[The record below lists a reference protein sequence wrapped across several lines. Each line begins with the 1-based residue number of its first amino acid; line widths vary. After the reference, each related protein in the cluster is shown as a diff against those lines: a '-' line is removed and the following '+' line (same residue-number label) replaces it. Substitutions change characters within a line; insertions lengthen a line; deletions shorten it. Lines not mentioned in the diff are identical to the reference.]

1 MAVPTEASPETYF
14 GGKKITLM
22 GLGLL
27 GRGIGDARFLARYA
41 REVIVTD
48 LKSPTALAPALE
60 ALGEFKNL
68 TFHLGGHQLADFEET
83 DLVIKAAGVP
93 LDSPFIAAARAA
105 GVPVAMS
112 TALFAKLTPATV
124 IGVTGTRGKST
135 VTHLLHHILETGAP
149 RLRSGQKNPK
159 IFLGGN
165 VRGMSTLELLPE
177 TKAGDLAVLELDSWQ
192 LQGFGDLKL
201 SPVGSIVTN
210 LLPDHLNYYGGDLEA
225 YWQDKAHI
233 FRWQQA
239 GDWTVAGPEI
249 APRVTTAG
257 RKIVPPPL
265 PADWTLKLIGE
276 HNRANAALAVAAARE
291 LDVPE
296 TIIREAVAAFPGLPG
311 RLELVRDWQGIKIY
325 NDTNST
331 TPDALRAA
339 LLALG
344 SPSKNLILI
353 FGGADKNLDFSAV
366 LPLIE
371 KYCKAVFLLPGTGS
385 DKLETENWK
394 PASPSGRLKIERA
407 AHLSEAVKK
416 SQAVATAGDVVLFS
430 PAFASFGPPPG
441 GFKNEY
447 DRGEQF
453 NQAVRLL

>member
-1 MAVPTEASPETYF
+1 MEALTEDTPEIYF

-48 LKSPTALAPALE
+48 LKSSAALAPALE

-112 TALFAKLTPATV
+112 TALFAKLTRATV

-135 VTHLLHHILETGAP
+135 VTHLLHHILSKRMSDIRQAEGE
-149 RLRSGQKNPK
+149 GVVW
-159 IFLGGN
+159 LGGN

-177 TKAGDLAVLELDSWQ
+177 TKAGDIAVLELDSWQ

-201 SPVGSIVTN
+201 SPVGAIVTN
-210 LLPDHLNYYGGDLEA
+210 LLPDHLNYYGGDLAA

-239 GDWTVAGPEI
+239 GDWTVTGPEI

-291 LDVPE
+291 LGVPE

-339 LLALG
+339 LSALG
-344 SPSKNLILI
+344 SPSKNLVLI
-353 FGGADKNLDFSAV
+353 FGGADKGLDFTGV

-371 KYCKAVFLLPGTGS
+371 KYCKEVIMLPGTGTE
-385 DKLETENWK
+385 KLNFKK
-394 PASPSGRLKIERA
+394 PVASLV
-407 AHLSEAVKK
+407 EAVA
-416 SQAVATAGDVVLFS
+416 QAMTLALPSDLILFS
-430 PAFASFGPPPG
+430 PGFASFGPPPG